1 MKKYFL
7 LIWIVFSFIPLEAEL
22 LSPRILSGTRN
33 YVTLRV
39 EFQTD
44 SYLGTTGDGH
54 FMQTEWTGHDT
65 DYVIDALPH
74 DRAYFQSHL
83 LFINNYWNSVSND
96 RIRLNL
102 SNNMLLPLTSQA
114 YTVSHDMRYYS
125 NPDSLDYR
133 LAQFIY
139 ESVKASV
146 DAAEFVSANDGVIIY
161 HAGVGQDFNIDLDN
175 SPFDIP
181 SFYFD
186 ETYLSQYLPA
196 DKFIWLTAEGCSRG
210 IVLPESQ
217 NQLNLNIALNGTEI
231 LLSGMLLGLP
241 TLYDTE
247 TGRSGAGI
255 YGLMDQ
261 GSNNGNGLC
270 PIRPSAFERYLLG
283 AVEPR
288 VLNRSQSVN
297 LLPNFVY
304 EIPISSNE
312 YFLLEFRKNTGV
324 WADSILWMRGDIT
337 NYLDVLQ
344 VMDSMGVVNYTLENG
359 VLTSLSNYDLSLP
372 TSGLLIW
379 HVVEPDVFNENP
391 NGGDIPILNL
401 VEADGGDD
409 IGKFY
414 NTFDP
419 SINNGWKWDM
429 WFKNNPA
436 YSDNNP
442 SAYKMQFNDTTHPD
456 TRSVYGL
463 PTGINIRDFRF
474 YADSVVIQLEIDS
487 PVKYNFHHLVFDE
500 MTTAIPAYFSNT
512 RALIGYRD
520 SSLYLFNGYNLI
532 KVYNHDSTY
541 EKDKTAL
548 LALSNDVLQG
558 NNGIV
563 QIVNGAS
570 GAEITH
576 LAYTGVPST
585 LTVVNIKNLDH
596 NLDLDHLAILGDT
609 LFLPPAI
616 QEDELCIL
624 NIASWTTTVLDTGS
638 LSFIPYLHQ
647 QTLQFVNASDA
658 VLMNDT
664 LITAGNEGFSYPGG
678 PVLAADH
685 HIRQLIPIHL
695 NDDGLFEIL
704 VLSDYLGQLTLSA
717 FTHYGYL
724 LDGFPIFHA
733 YEKLRLYYL
742 DGSPHIVAYDPS
754 GVIDVYDTG
763 GELEYSLPAP
773 VDATSLFIEQVS
785 ADTAWLVADGSI
797 YTIASDSVYWGYQ
810 GKDAAYSNTHR
821 VTQTATPLVSQ
832 TLIKD
837 GLIYNY
843 PNPIENNTTRFR
855 YFACGAQSVTIN
867 IYQLSGRF
875 IETLTQTP
883 VDDQW
888 NEVLWDVSAL
898 ESGVYI
904 AKIDVSGNGETETY
918 FVKPA
923 ILK

>member
-7 LIWIVFSFIPLEAEL
+7 LIWIVFSFISLEAEL
-22 LSPRILSGTRN
+22 LSPRILPGTRN

-39 EFQTD
+39 EFQAD
-44 SYLGTTGDGH
+44 SYPGTTGNGH

-83 LFINNYWNSVSND
+83 LFINNYWNSVSNG
-96 RIRLNL
+96 RINLNL

-114 YTVSHDMRYYS
+114 YTVAHDMRYYS

-139 ESVKASV
+139 ETVKTSV
-146 DAAEFVSANDGVIIY
+146 DAAEFVSANDGMIIY

-196 DKFIWLTAEGCSRG
+196 DKFIWLIAEGCSKG

-241 TLYDTE
+241 TLYNTE

-261 GSNNGNGLC
+261 GSNNGSGLC
-270 PIRPSAFERYLLG
+270 PIMPSAFERYLLG

-288 VLNRSQSVN
+288 VLNQSQSVN
-297 LLPNFVY
+297 LLPDLVY

-324 WADSILWMRGDIT
+324 WADSLLWVRNDIT
-337 NYLDVLQ
+337 NYLNVLQ
-344 VMDSMGVVNYTLENG
+344 AMDSMGVVNYTLENG
-359 VLTSLSNYDLSLP
+359 VLTSLSNYNLSLP

-379 HVVEPDVFNENP
+379 HVVEPDVFSENP

-442 SAYKMQFNDTTHPD
+442 SAYKMQFNNNTHPD
-456 TRSVYGL
+456 TRSVYGTS
-463 PTGINIRDFRF
+463 TGINIRDFRF

-500 MTTAIPAYFSNT
+500 FTASIPPFPGDE
-512 RALIGYRD
+512 RIPVGFRD
-520 SSLYLFNGYNLI
+520 SSLILLDNGNLTT
-532 KVYNHDSTY
+532 VYTHSQAYPKNN
-541 EKDKTAL
+541 TAL
-548 LALSNDVLQG
+548 LTYD
-558 NNGIV
+558 NGIIHV
-563 QIVNGAS
+563 INEGTT
-570 GAEITH
+570 AEIAKLEYFGAGLVLAQTKTLDHPLDLTH
-576 LAYTGVPST
+576 LSVYDNS
-585 LTVVNIKNLDH
+585 
-596 NLDLDHLAILGDT
+596 
-609 LFLPPAI
+609 LFLPPAM
-616 QEDELCIL
+616 QEDELYML

-658 VLMNDT
+658 VFMNDT
-664 LITAGNEGFSYPGG
+664 LITAVNEGFSYHGG
-678 PVLAADH
+678 PVLASDH
-685 HIRQLIPIHL
+685 HIRQLIPVHL

-704 VLSDYLGQLTLSA
+704 VLSDYLEQPVLSA

-724 LDGFPIFHA
+724 MDGFPVFQNYQDIRVYYHA
-733 YEKLRLYYL
+733 
-742 DGSPHIVAYDPS
+742 GVAHIIAYDPS

-763 GELEYSLPAP
+763 GDLEYSLPAP
-773 VDATSLFIEQVS
+773 VDATSLFMEQVS

-797 YTIASDSVYWGYQ
+797 YAIASDSVYWGYQ

-821 VTQTATPLVSQ
+821 VTQAATPLVSQ

-843 PNPIENNTTRFR
+843 PNPIENNITRFR

-888 NEVLWDVSAL
+888 NEVIWDVSAL

-904 AKIDVSGNGETETY
+904 AKIDVSGNGGTEIY